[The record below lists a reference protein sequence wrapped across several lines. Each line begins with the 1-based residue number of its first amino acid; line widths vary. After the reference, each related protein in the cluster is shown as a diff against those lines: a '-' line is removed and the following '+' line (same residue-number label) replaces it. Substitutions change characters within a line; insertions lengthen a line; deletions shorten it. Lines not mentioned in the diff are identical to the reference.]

1 MSKLTTYQQKTI
13 FRQNLTNVML
23 AGSLYMSCKMN
34 QNLTQINSLMNQSVR
49 IQASIDA
56 GVKQLNLQMA
66 ELIKIAKFQT
76 LLMQKKQVEEK
87 ANKMMRETFF
97 YLHEEIEEVI
107 ESEIKPIEKYFNLL
121 SIKSSMLKNDVSTE
135 MVESFADK
143 KMIKD
148 CYKTFSSEMP
158 KLEKK
163 FSKDDK
169 KLAEKL
175 FDIIA
180 VDEESEIHK
189 LSNSQIRLF
198 HKIMNTR
205 KKTVELLCKTDP
217 CVLFTAYW
225 DYDDRKNEIKD
236 KNWKVDYPSLVGQWK
251 MINFDLDSFQDS
263 MEITMYNALG
273 KHKGTKSKN
282 DSEYEW
288 KWYLTEFIPRLYK
301 VTDQVFI
308 KKLQKKYFK
317 NWRKDMIFL
326 NGSHGI
332 YVGGQPR
339 EEFIRSY
346 QKGGFFKKT
355 FGLTELDKFQRK
367 KANFL
372 EDKENIENANKCK
385 NYIFKAFDLED
396 KELSLKA
403 RVLKDDKKIKELK
416 DNINKEKKI
425 IKDLCKKHTW
435 IKSLFQ
441 NRV

>member
-34 QNLTQINSLMNQSVR
+34 NNLTQINSLMNQSVR

-169 KLAEKL
+169 KLA
-175 FDIIA
+175 
-180 VDEESEIHK
+180 
-189 LSNSQIRLF
+189 
-198 HKIMNTR
+198 
-205 KKTVELLCKTDP
+205 LC
-217 CVLFTAYW
+217 
-225 DYDDRKNEIKD
+225 
-236 KNWKVDYPSLVGQWK
+236 
-251 MINFDLDSFQDS
+251 
-263 MEITMYNALG
+263 
-273 KHKGTKSKN
+273 
-282 DSEYEW
+282 
-288 KWYLTEFIPRLYK
+288 
-301 VTDQVFI
+301 
-308 KKLQKKYFK
+308 
-317 NWRKDMIFL
+317 
-326 NGSHGI
+326 
-332 YVGGQPR
+332 
-339 EEFIRSY
+339 
-346 QKGGFFKKT
+346 
-355 FGLTELDKFQRK
+355 
-367 KANFL
+367 
-372 EDKENIENANKCK
+372 
-385 NYIFKAFDLED
+385 
-396 KELSLKA
+396 
-403 RVLKDDKKIKELK
+403 
-416 DNINKEKKI
+416 
-425 IKDLCKKHTW
+425 
-435 IKSLFQ
+435 
-441 NRV
+441 

>member
-34 QNLTQINSLMNQSVR
+34 NNLTQINSLMNQSVR

-56 GVKQLNLQMA
+56 GIKQLNLQMA
-66 ELIKIAKFQT
+66 ELIKIAKYQT
-76 LLMQKKQVEEK
+76 LLMHKRQVEEK

-97 YLHEEIEEVI
+97 YLHEEVEELV
-107 ESEIKPIEKYFNLL
+107 ESKIKPIEKYFNLL

-169 KLAEKL
+169 KLAEQL
-175 FDIIA
+175 FEIIA

-198 HKIMNTR
+198 HKIMNAR

-217 CVLFTAYW
+217 CVLFTAFW
-225 DYDDRKNEIKD
+225 NYDSRKDEVKD
-236 KNWKVDYPSLVGQWK
+236 KNWKVDYPSLERLWMAKVE
-251 MINFDLDSFQDS
+251 DLDSFQLS
-263 MEITMYNALG
+263 MDITLYNTLG
-273 KHKGTKSKN
+273 KHLGTKTKS
-282 DSEYEW
+282 DAAYTW

-317 NWRKDMIFL
+317 KWKKDMIFL
-326 NGSHGI
+326 NYSHGI
-332 YVGGQPR
+332 QIGGTPM
-339 EEFIRSY
+339 EESY
-346 QKGGFFKKT
+346 LFSQKQGFLKKT
-355 FGLTELDKFQRK
+355 FGLTESDKFQRK

-372 EDKENIENANKCK
+372 EDKENKENANKCK

-396 KELSLKA
+396 KELNLKA
-403 RVLKDDKKIKELK
+403 KVLKDDKKIKELK

-425 IKDLCKKHTW
+425 IKDLCKKHPW

-441 NRV
+441 NRI